1 MRKLHVRERAFVLAG
16 AVAVA
21 LFVGGMVRARV
32 TRGLELLDRQIAAKT
47 AEIDEMQALAERNRD
62 LQSQL
67 AALELK
73 LDHQGEGTV
82 LSRLDAIVNDAQ
94 LKSRLD
100 GIQPQ
105 RTVEVSGYVQS
116 MVDVKF
122 SHVTLGQVVG
132 LLERLSL
139 GSDVIDI
146 DRLSM
151 ERRFENPSELDVAL
165 SLAAYG
171 RKR

>member
-1 MRKLHVRERAFVLAG
+1 MRKLHARERAFVGAG
-16 AVAVA
+16 IVIVLLFIGGIVRGRA
-21 LFVGGMVRARV
+21 LK
-32 TRGLELLDRQIAAKT
+32 GLELLDRQIAAKT
-47 AEIDEMQALAERNRD
+47 AEISEMQSLVERHRD
-62 LQSQL
+62 LQAQL

-73 LDHQGEGTV
+73 LDHQGDGTV

-94 LKSRLD
+94 LRGRLD

-122 SHVTLGQVVG
+122 SHVTLAQVVS

-146 DRLSM
+146 DRLSL
-151 ERRFENPSELDVAL
+151 ERRFENANELDAAL